1 MAISTFISNLTIRTK
16 LILLAG
22 IPVIGSLL
30 LALQI
35 VYDAQVQVQK
45 NKSLGTIEHVA
56 LLSERMGKLVNEL
69 QAERAL
75 AAWLQG
81 QRAAINPDSVD
92 AVLAAPMKQRHL
104 PIETTLGAFR
114 EQAQLTL
121 VAEKGLSELVSAEN
135 LKRLPQ
141 RLATDVRE
149 ATLCLDKLQSHRTQ
163 LSTSTLE
170 LAQTV
175 EPYQTPIRAL
185 IEGIAALSELTDN
198 GELLRLTT
206 SLVSIIQLKERGSQQ
221 HALLVYVLE
230 AGRFPPGSYRTFVT
244 LVTEE
249 NTYLESFRT
258 TASSQQLRLYQTT
271 MTKDRIDNAN
281 QLRALALENAEDGL
295 NTDADVWFDAQ
306 RKKILQ
312 MTSVESAL
320 HKRVGE
326 VALLRISETRRA
338 QWGSAILTA
347 AVILV
352 SVLLAAFIARGITK
366 KITSL
371 RDAALQVGKG
381 NLAIRVKW
389 AGTDELSALGNTFNG
404 MVDEIARTRAA
415 LSNQIRMARE
425 LEIAASLQRA
435 LLPPAPSH
443 ADFDFAGR
451 MQPADEMGGDFYDV
465 LRDES
470 TTNLWLTVG
479 DVSGHGLDAGLVML
493 MTQTVV
499 ASQFNTNPLAPPN
512 VVLKSVNR
520 LLCEN
525 ISERLKDKKY
535 VTAQVF
541 AYRGQGRFVA
551 AGAHQPTIVY
561 RARLGVCELVEVT
574 GYWLGIDPSITSSD
588 ETTIVLS
595 SGDILCLY
603 TDGLHEARN
612 SSGELFDIPR
622 LLRTIADSA
631 KRYPNL
637 DDIADH
643 VFSEVAGFAPIPD
656 DDRTMLLARYR
667 EPTNA

>member
-35 VYDAQVQVQK
+35 VYEAQVQVQK

-81 QRAAINPDSVD
+81 QRVAVNPDSVD
-92 AVLAAPMKQRHL
+92 AVVAAPTKQRHL
-104 PIETTLGAFR
+104 PIETTVDAFR
-114 EQAQLTL
+114 DQAKLTL
-121 VAEKGLSELVSAEN
+121 NAEKGLSDLVSADSLN
-135 LKRLPQ
+135 RLPQ
-141 RLATDVRE
+141 RLATDVRD
-149 ATLCLDKLQSHRTQ
+149 ATLSLKRLQSHRTQ
-163 LSTSTLE
+163 ITTSTVE
-170 LAQTV
+170 LTQTV
-175 EPYQTPIRAL
+175 EPYQKPIRAL
-185 IEGIAALSELTDN
+185 VEGIAALSELTDN

-206 SLVSIIQLKERGSQQ
+206 SLVSIIQLKERESQQ

-244 LVTEE
+244 LATEE
-249 NTYLESFRT
+249 STYLESFKT
-258 TASSQQLRLYQTT
+258 TASSQQLRLYQMSMTT
-271 MTKDRIDNAN
+271 GLIENADR
-281 QLRALALENAEDGL
+281 LRALALENAEDGL
-295 NTDADVWFDAQ
+295 NTDPDLWFDAQ

-312 MTSVESAL
+312 MSLVESEL

-326 VALLRISETRRA
+326 VAQFRISETRRA
-338 QWGSAILTA
+338 QWGSATLTG

-352 SVLLAAFIARGITK
+352 SILFAAFVASGVTK

-371 RDAALQVGKG
+371 RDAALQVGQG

-389 AGTDELSALGNTFNG
+389 AGADELSALGTTFNN
-404 MVDEIARTRAA
+404 MVDEIARTRTA

-435 LLPPAPSH
+435 LLPPAPAH
-443 ADFDFAGR
+443 ADFEFAGR

-470 TTNLWLTVG
+470 PTNLWLSVG

-520 LLCEN
+520 LLCQN

-561 RARLGVCELVEVT
+561 RARLGICEIVDVS

-588 ETTIVLS
+588 ETTIELS

-622 LLRTIADSA
+622 LLRAIADSA
-631 KRYPNL
+631 KQYSNL
-637 DDIADH
+637 EDVADQ
-643 VFSEVAGFAPIPD
+643 VFREVAAFSPIPD
-656 DDRTMLLARYR
+656 DDRTMLLARYSAATR
-667 EPTNA
+667 A